1 MSRHLID
8 RTLVGGLQIPA
19 DEHGS
24 LVLTLKGS
32 SGTATRP
39 GTARPP
45 PAMRCPTRHNT
56 SHARRRSRPTQAF
69 RQQP

>member
-19 DEHGS
+19 DEHGA

-45 PAMRCPTRHNT
+45 PAMRCPTRH
-56 SHARRRSRPTQAF
+56 
-69 RQQP
+69 